1 MTVRRNYQPP
11 RWAAAALL
19 VDKAGRYLMQ
29 HRDDF
34 AWINYPNC
42 WGSFGGAVE
51 RGERPADTLRRELR
65 EEIGYDAPA
74 VRPFTTLRLV
84 MPYAEP
90 RRERID
96 YFVVP
101 IREVDL
107 PRLVLGEGR
116 AFGLFTPEEMAQ
128 ELEVAPW
135 DLCAIL
141 MHALADA
148 LFVAPVPRPPGRK

>member
-1 MTVRRNYQPP
+1 MAPRKYQPP
-11 RWAAAALL
+11 RWGAAALL
-19 VDKAGRYLMQ
+19 VDDAGRYLMQ

-34 AWINYPNC
+34 AWINYPDC

-51 RGERPADTLRRELR
+51 RGERPGDALRRELR
-65 EEIGYDAPA
+65 EEIGYDPPV
-74 VRPFTTLRLV
+74 VRRFTTLRLV

-101 IREVDL
+101 IREIDL
-107 PRLVLGEGR
+107 LRLVLGEGR
-116 AFGLFTPEEMAQ
+116 AFALFTPEELAR
-128 ELEVAPW
+128 EPKVAPW

-141 MHALADA
+141 MHARADA
-148 LFVAPVPRPPGRK
+148 LFASPSPRPPGQA